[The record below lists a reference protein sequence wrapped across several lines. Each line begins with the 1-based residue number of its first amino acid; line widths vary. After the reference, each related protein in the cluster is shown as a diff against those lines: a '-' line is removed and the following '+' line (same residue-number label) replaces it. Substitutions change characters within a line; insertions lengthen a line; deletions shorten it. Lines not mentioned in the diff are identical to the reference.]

1 MAKTPQEG
9 EFSSFETEYSRLGE
23 IVSRLEDGN
32 IPLETMLSLYEEG
45 SALAAKL
52 TTMLKEAELRV
63 ERLAKAHEE
72 LASAVTEPMKVDR

>member
-1 MAKTPQEG
+1 MANPPENR
-9 EFSSFETEYSRLGE
+9 EFSSFESEYTRLGE

-32 IPLETMLSLYEEG
+32 IPLETMLALYEEG

-52 TTMLKEAELRV
+52 TTTLKTAELRV

-72 LASAVTEPMKVDR
+72 LVNAVTVPIK